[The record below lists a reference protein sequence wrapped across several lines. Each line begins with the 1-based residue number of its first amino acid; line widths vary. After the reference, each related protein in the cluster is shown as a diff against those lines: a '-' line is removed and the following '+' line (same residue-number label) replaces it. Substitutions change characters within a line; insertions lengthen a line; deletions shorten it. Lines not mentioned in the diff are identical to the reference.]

1 MGTHHGYRRNL
12 AGLLFLVALV
22 ALCCGGCG
30 KTASKGGPAFEPAR
44 SEPWIVNSGAV
55 AEEPDD
61 GTVTIC
67 DEPSADMAEAGV
79 LGYSDPT
86 ASEPMSTPSLTDNGC
101 MFEQMGDT
109 DDGCSEPVTPSM
121 ANWGEDRVEMMGEE
135 SNGEANEGLESGGY
149 PEGMYDET
157 PWTPEVTEQEYT
169 PEPTGD
175 MDDRGSDTVVPYIE
189 GENQTTPDGNCVDV
203 TSDGLGTTTMNGMS
217 WIWANDFRLILNS
230 WWQATITGADDS
242 DTRPYEAYIPGMP
255 PEGDTVASGDD
266 AALGPPP

>member
-101 MFEQMGDT
+101 RFEQMGDR
-109 DDGCSEPVTPSM
+109 DDGCSETVTPSM
-121 ANWGEDRVEMMGEE
+121 ANWGEDRMEMMGEE
-135 SNGEANEGLESGGY
+135 SNGETNEGLESGGY
-149 PEGMYDET
+149 HEGMYDET

-169 PEPTGD
+169 PEPTSDLDQG
-175 MDDRGSDTVVPYIE
+175 GSDPEVPYME
-189 GENQTTPDGNCVDV
+189 GENETTPDGNSVDV
-203 TSDGLGTTTMNGMS
+203 TSDGLGTTTLNGMN
-217 WIWANDFRLILNS
+217 WIWANDMRLVLHS
-230 WWQATITGADDS
+230 WWQATIAVRDNS
-242 DTRPYEAYIPGMP
+242 EVRPYEAYIPSMP
-255 PEGDTVASGDD
+255 PGVDKSESGTEPEP
-266 AALGPPP
+266 GPSP